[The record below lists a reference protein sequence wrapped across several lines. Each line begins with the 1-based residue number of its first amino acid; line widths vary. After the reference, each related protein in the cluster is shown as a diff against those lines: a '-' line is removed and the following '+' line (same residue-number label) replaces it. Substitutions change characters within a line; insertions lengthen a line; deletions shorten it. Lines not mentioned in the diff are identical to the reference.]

1 MIPLESIAAFFPEPL
16 RHPQFR
22 KHLLKEWVECLA
34 LEWIARSPWAS
45 RLAFIGGTSLRL
57 LHGIDRFSED
67 LDFDCKNLSPDDF
80 ARFTDA
86 LVRHLVRNG
95 LPAVVKLH
103 ESPRLSAYRRSILF
117 PGLLHSIG
125 LSSFPNERFMMK
137 IEAQDQLV
145 PYPRETAPLSHC
157 GFFFPV
163 PVPPL
168 SVLCAMKLSALLSR
182 AKGRDFYDAIFLLQ
196 RTPPDYAFFAA
207 KHPGIDSKPAL
218 LSALT
223 SLLASTDLT
232 LKRRD
237 VEHLLFRRESASR
250 VTDFSLFLQTL

>member
-45 RLAFIGGTSLRL
+45 RLTFIGETSLRL

-80 ARFTDA
+80 ARFTDS

-196 RTPPDYAFFAA
+196 RTPPDYAFLAA

-223 SLLASTDLT
+223 SLLASTNLT

-250 VTDFSLFLQTL
+250 VTDFPLFLQTL

>member
-80 ARFTDA
+80 VRFTDA

-117 PGLLHSIG
+117 PGLLHSFG
-125 LSSFPNERFMMK
+125 LSTFPNERFMMK

-145 PYPRETAPLSHC
+145 PYSRETAPLSHC

-168 SVLCAMKLSALLSR
+168 SVLCAMKLSAL
-182 AKGRDFYDAIFLLQ
+182 
-196 RTPPDYAFFAA
+196 
-207 KHPGIDSKPAL
+207 
-218 LSALT
+218 T
-223 SLLASTDLT
+223 SLLASTNLT

-250 VTDFSLFLQTL
+250 VTDFPLFLQTL

>member
-1 MIPLESIAAFFPEPL
+1 MIPLDSIAAFFPSPL

-34 LEWIARSPWAS
+34 LEWIARSPWATH
-45 RLAFIGGTSLRL
+45 LAFIGGTSLRL

-67 LDFDCKNLSPDDF
+67 LDFDCKDLSSDDF
-80 ARFTDA
+80 THFTDA

-95 LPAVVKLH
+95 LPAVAKLH
-103 ESPRLSAYRRSILF
+103 ESSRLSAYRRSIQF
-117 PGLLHSIG
+117 PGLLHSLG
-125 LSSFPNERFMMK
+125 LSAFPEERFMMK

-145 PYPRETAPLSHC
+145 SYPRATTPLNHC

-163 PVPPL
+163 PVPPFP
-168 SVLCAMKLSALLSR
+168 VLCAMKLSALLSR
-182 AKGRDFYDAIFLLQ
+182 AKGRDFYDAVFLLQ
-196 RTPPDYAFFAA
+196 HTPPDYSFLAA

-218 LSALT
+218 LAALS
-223 SLLASTDLT
+223 SLLATTNLS

-237 VEHLLFRRESASR
+237 VEPLLFRRESATR
-250 VTDFSLFLQTL
+250 ITDFPLFLQTL

>member
-1 MIPLESIAAFFPEPL
+1 MISLDSIAAFFPEPL
-16 RHPQFR
+16 RRPQFK

-34 LEWIARSPWAS
+34 LEWMARSPWAS

-67 LDFDCKNLSPDDF
+67 LDFDCKELSPGDF

-95 LPAVVKLH
+95 LPAIAKPR
-103 ESPRLSAYRRSILF
+103 ESGRLSAYRRSILF
-117 PGLLHSIG
+117 PGLLHSLG
-125 LSSFPNERFMMK
+125 LSAFPEERFMMK
-137 IEAQDQLV
+137 IEAQDQRI
-145 PYPRETAPLSHC
+145 PYPRETAPLNHC

-168 SVLCAMKLSALLSR
+168 SVLCSMKLSALLSR
-182 AKGRDFYDAIFLLQ
+182 AKGRDFYDAVFLLQ
-196 RTPPDYAFFAA
+196 RTPPDYPFLAA
-207 KHPGIDSKPAL
+207 KHPSVTDRP
-218 LSALT
+218 
-223 SLLASTDLT
+223 SLLAALSSLVATTDLA

-237 VEHLLFRRESASR
+237 VEHLLFRRETASR
-250 VTDFSLFLQTL
+250 VTDFPLFLQTL